1 MPIRHGH
8 GHHQVWWIVYA
19 VSFYNPHPLANV
31 AGHKYALRTFF
42 GTEAMARRQFG
53 TIEFIST
60 NRTEAV
66 EFLQN
71 MNSIDTVCNG

>member
-1 MPIRHGH
+1 MRDREL
-8 GHHQVWWIVYA
+8 HQTWWIVYA
-19 VSFYNPHPLANV
+19 EIFRKPHPLAQV

-42 GTEAMARRQFG
+42 GTEKMARNQFG

-60 NRTEAV
+60 NRIEAV

-71 MNSIDTVCNG
+71 MNLIDTVCNG